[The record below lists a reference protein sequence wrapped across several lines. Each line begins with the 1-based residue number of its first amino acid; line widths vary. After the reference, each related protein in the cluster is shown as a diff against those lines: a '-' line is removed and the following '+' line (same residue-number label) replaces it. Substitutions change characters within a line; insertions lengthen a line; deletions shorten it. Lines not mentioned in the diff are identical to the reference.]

1 MQNPGPSGWPSQ
13 VTDVN
18 SKPRRV
24 PEDDVIEG
32 STECNAK
39 SEALHSS
46 EGEVERS
53 ELERQLSVSP
63 AAQTERD
70 HLISQLT
77 DELALKGALLEQAE
91 ANAAE
96 AANRAGLE
104 LRERADRL
112 LEQKSL
118 VEQRDADLVD
128 MQTKFD
134 ELVVSR
140 DRQVEQ
146 YENELTNVRAKLET
160 KESELEAVQLR
171 LVDAEEGWTKSKAE
185 LGALRAQTATGSMNM
200 DENQI
205 TRILERVGAIAAESA
220 SKRWNEKSI
229 EEMECRNEG

>member
-1 MQNPGPSGWPSQ
+1 MQNPGPSGWPLQ
-13 VTDVN
+13 LTDVN
-18 SKPRRV
+18 SEPRRV

-39 SEALHSS
+39 SEALSS
-46 EGEVERS
+46 EGEVARS
-53 ELERQLSVSP
+53 ELEWQLSGSL

-70 HLISQLT
+70 HLISRLT
-77 DELALKGALLEQAE
+77 DELAQKDALLKQAE

-96 AANRAGLE
+96 AANCAGLE
-104 LRERADRL
+104 LREHADRL

-128 MQTKFD
+128 MQTKFN

-146 YENELTNVRAKLET
+146 YEKELTNVRAKLES
-160 KESELEAVQLR
+160 KECELEAVQVR

-185 LGALRAQTATGSMNM
+185 SDALRAQTGSVNR
-200 DENQI
+200 DEGQT
-205 TRILERVGAIAAESA
+205 TRLLECMRGIAAEEA
-220 SKRWNEKSI
+220 SKWWNEKSI